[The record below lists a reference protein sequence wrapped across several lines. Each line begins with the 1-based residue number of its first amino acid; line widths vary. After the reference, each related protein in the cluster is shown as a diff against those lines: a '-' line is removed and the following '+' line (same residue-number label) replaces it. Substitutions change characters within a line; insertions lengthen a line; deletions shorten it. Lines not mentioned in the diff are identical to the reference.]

1 VKISAT
7 RLKQIIKEELFY
19 REFHREG
26 HELQEAEKAKDERIS
41 RKIAYLVD
49 KEGKSRDQAVAIA
62 HSMEGRGDLEEA
74 SSPSPA
80 HPRGWEPLPRGGDPA
95 AKFLQKLKAEKAAI
109 AAAAER
115 KKRGE
120 ASTPASTTNL
130 KRFDRA
136 APEEKDPENVGLD
149 TLEMT
154 EKEYEQWRARG
165 FFDKDKF

>member
-1 VKISAT
+1 MKISTA

-19 REFHREG
+19 REFHRTTEELTEVESEKQRRYMCAMKDSDDRPEG
-26 HELQEAEKAKDERIS
+26 LSKAEAEEMCTGPM
-41 RKIAYLVD
+41 
-49 KEGKSRDQAVAIA
+49 KEAA
-62 HSMEGRGDLEEA
+62 
-74 SSPSPA
+74 PA

-130 KRFDRA
+130 KRFDRG

-154 EKEYEQWRARG
+154 EKEYEHWRARG
-165 FFDKDKF
+165 FFDKDKL

>member
-1 VKISAT
+1 MKISAA

-19 REFHREG
+19 REFHRTTEELTEVESEKQRRYMCAMKDSDDRPEG
-26 HELQEAEKAKDERIS
+26 LSKAEAEEMCTGPM
-41 RKIAYLVD
+41 
-49 KEGKSRDQAVAIA
+49 KEAT
-62 HSMEGRGDLEEA
+62 
-74 SSPSPA
+74 PA

-130 KRFDRA
+130 KRFDPA
-136 APEEKDPENVGLD
+136 AQEEEDPENVGLD

>member
-1 VKISAT
+1 MKISTA
-7 RLKQIIKEELFY
+7 RLKQIIHEELFY
-19 REFHREG
+19 REFHRKTEQLTEVESEKQRRYMCAMKDSDDRPEG
-26 HELQEAEKAKDERIS
+26 LSKAEAEEMCTGPM
-41 RKIAYLVD
+41 
-49 KEGKSRDQAVAIA
+49 KEAN
-62 HSMEGRGDLEEA
+62 
-74 SSPSPA
+74 PA

-95 AKFLQKLKAEKAAI
+95 AKFLQKHKAEKAAI